1 MMRLEIAVDAQ
12 RESMRRNLARQ
23 AVVDGQADILV
34 DRRHRHGGNTV
45 VDVGVRFALANNVRE
60 LPRPPR
66 R

>member
-1 MMRLEIAVDAQ
+1 
-12 RESMRRNLARQ
+12 MRRNLARQ
-23 AVVDGQADILV
+23 AVVDEQADILV